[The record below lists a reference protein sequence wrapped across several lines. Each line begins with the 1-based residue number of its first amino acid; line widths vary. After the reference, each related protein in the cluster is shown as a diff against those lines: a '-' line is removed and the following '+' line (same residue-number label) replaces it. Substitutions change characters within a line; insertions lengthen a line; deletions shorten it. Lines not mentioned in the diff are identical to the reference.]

1 MTKEDMKEFVEIFG
15 KIEKENNKLVFT
27 FNKDKSRITFD
38 NPDEYACY
46 ALIYEH
52 IKRINK

>member
-1 MTKEDMKEFVEIFG
+1 MTKEDIKEFVEIFG

-46 ALIYEH
+46 ALICEH